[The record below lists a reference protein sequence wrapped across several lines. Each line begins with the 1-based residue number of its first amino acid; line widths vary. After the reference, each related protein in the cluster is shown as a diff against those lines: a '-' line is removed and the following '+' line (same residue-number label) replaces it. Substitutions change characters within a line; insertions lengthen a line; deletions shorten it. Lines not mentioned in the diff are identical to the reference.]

1 MLSKN
6 TNELPITKPGL
17 FLYHCLSRR
26 RKIALENINRVF
38 KNTIPDDHKH
48 HLAKA
53 FFSHLA
59 LSLKES
65 YLTHRGKTNS
75 LPQLEIRGVE
85 HLREALG
92 LGKGVIVFCAHYGNW
107 EYAIPACV
115 KKIDVAYN
123 KTYIIRRLQSAV
135 FQKILIRLYDHS
147 GIKIIAKKGAL
158 RAAQQIL
165 ANKNIL
171 IFVLDQHV
179 SLQKNIGIAVE
190 FFGEKAG
197 CSAGLAHLARIT
209 GASVVPVNQFRAA
222 TNQHVLEFH
231 PAVPWIN
238 SANKEQTIYDNTLQY
253 NRLLEQFILQNPE
266 QWWGWIHRRWKL
278 DLTDPENPKN
288 TPKVKRKNHFGFQ
301 LIKQLSHLFSGRGQ

>member
-6 TNELPITKPGL
+6 TNQLPITKPGL
-17 FLYHCLSRR
+17 FLYYCLSRR

-38 KNTIPDDHKH
+38 KNTIPDSHKH

-65 YLTHRGKTNS
+65 YLTHRGKTNH

-85 HLREALG
+85 HLLRAVG
-92 LGKGVIVFCAHYGNW
+92 LDKGVIVLCAHYGSW
-107 EYAIPACV
+107 EFGTTTCV
-115 KKIDVAYN
+115 KMTPELYN
-123 KTYIIRRLQSAV
+123 KTSIIRRLQAPLL
-135 FQKILIRLYDHS
+135 QKVISPLYKNS

-179 SLQKNIGIAVE
+179 SLQKNTGIAVE

-278 DLTDPENPKN
+278 DLTDPANPKN